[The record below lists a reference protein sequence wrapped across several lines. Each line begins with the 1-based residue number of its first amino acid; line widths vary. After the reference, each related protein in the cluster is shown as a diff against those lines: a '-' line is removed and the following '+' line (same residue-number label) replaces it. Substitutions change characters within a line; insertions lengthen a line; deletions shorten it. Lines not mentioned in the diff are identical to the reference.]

1 MLLHAFHWFYL
12 NAEIYLLLLIV
23 TEKYEPVHAKWTTE
37 RCAVCRWVE
46 DWDDNNMI
54 ICNRCFSYCLW
65 SLPFSC
71 RAILDDLHFI
81 SNLLGFKGSD
91 VNYICFLVLLCRCQ
105 IAVHQECYGVRG
117 VQDFTSWV
125 CRVCE
130 TPDVERECCLCP
142 VKGMS
147 I

>member
-1 MLLHAFHWFYL
+1 MKHSVAHHLHAFPWIYPK
-12 NAEIYLLLLIV
+12 AEIYLFLLV
-23 TEKYEPVHAKWTTE
+23 MTEKYEPVHAKWTTE
-37 RCAVCRWVE
+37 RCAICRWIE
-46 DWDDNNMI
+46 DYEDNKII
-54 ICNRCFSYCLW
+54 ICNRLNNYSW

-71 RAILDDLHFI
+71 RIILDDSHFV
-81 SNLLGFKGSD
+81 SNWLGVKFTRFSG
-91 VNYICFLVLLCRCQ
+91 LLCRCQ
-105 IAVHQECYGVRG
+105 IAVHQECYGAKH

-142 VKGMS
+142 VKGRS